1 MSAPV
6 IHDGS
11 TLEADLHLEADVV
24 IVGTGAGGGISA
36 EMLAGAGLRVVMIE
50 EGKFYRPEQVPLRE
64 PWSLSRL
71 YREGGA
77 MPTKDGALTVVQGRT
92 VGGSTVVNWTS
103 SFRTPPNT
111 LEHWRTHHGIEGLGE
126 ADLAPWFEL
135 VEQRL
140 NIHEWTDHNRN
151 NQLLAEGAAKLG
163 WHHAPIRRNVRD
175 CVGHGV
181 CGLGCPITAKQG
193 MDVTTIPEALAA
205 GAVLATRVRAEKL
218 VVEGTRVTAVECVAL
233 DDRGLAPNGR
243 RVTVRAPWI
252 IVAAGAI
259 HSPALLMRSGVP
271 DPSAR
276 LGKRT
281 WLQLHNYSLSFV
293 TRENRRVRRCAPVHL
308 HEPVDLARRRDRP
321 RRLQHGGG
329 RAPSPSSAWRSGRA
343 SAARWPTSRRRL
355 PHLHVLVSQIR
366 DGFHEDSQ
374 GGVVRLREDGAGVL
388 DYPITDYILDGIR
401 TSYAAMAECQFAA
414 GAEAVHPACND
425 AGWSRSWAEA
435 KAEIASLKL
444 RSPNVYVNSTHPL
457 GGCAMGADPRT
468 SVVRA
473 DGRHHHLDNLCVIDG
488 SVFPSSLGVNPCE
501 TIYALAARNSTLL
514 AESIAS

>member
-11 TLEADLHLEADVV
+11 RLEADLHLEADVV

-103 SFRTPPNT
+103 SFRTPKNT
-111 LEHWRTHHGIEGLGE
+111 LDHWRSHHGLEGLGE
-126 ADLAPWFEL
+126 DDLAPWFDL

-163 WHHAPIRRNVRD
+163 WNHAPIRRNVRD
-175 CVGHGV
+175 CAGHGY
-181 CGLGCPITAKQG
+181 CGLGCPVTAKQG

-205 GAVLATRVRAEKL
+205 GAVLATRVRAERL
-218 VVEGTRVTAVECVAL
+218 VVERTRVAAVECVAL
-233 DDRGLAPNGR
+233 DERGLAPTGR
-243 RVTVRAPWI
+243 RVVVRAPRVV
-252 IVAAGAI
+252 VAAGAI
-259 HSPALLMRSGVP
+259 HSPALLLRSGVP
-271 DPSAR
+271 DPHQR
-276 LGKRT
+276 IGKRT

-293 TRENRRVRRCAPVHL
+293 REKIDPAYGAPQSIYTNHWTWRDGVTGRAGFNM
-308 HEPVDLARRRDRP
+308 EVVGAQPVVSMAFWKGIGGEMADFARRY
-321 RRLQHGGG
+321 
-329 RAPSPSSAWRSGRA
+329 
-343 SAARWPTSRRRL
+343 
-355 PHLHVLVSQIR
+355 PHLHILVSQIR

-374 GGVVRLREDGAGVL
+374 GGVVRLRKDGAGVL
-388 DYPITDYILDGIR
+388 DYPVTGYILDGIR

-425 AGWSRSWAEA
+425 ASWYRSWPEA
-435 KAEIASLKL
+435 RAEIASLTL

-473 DGRHHHLDNLCVIDG
+473 DGRHHHLDNLWVIDG

-514 AESIAS
+514 AESAA